1 MDRLRSLQME
11 SRMPVKFAIVGCGAI
26 GMRHAAV
33 LTANPQAEL
42 VGVFDIDAGKMTT
55 VRERSG
61 RHVVAYEGEEQLLAS
76 PDVKVVS
83 ICTPHALHAPMAI
96 RAAAAGK
103 HVLVEKPMALTVADA
118 NSMVHAA
125 ERHGVHLMVVK
136 QNRFNVPVRLT
147 KQAID
152 EGKLGRVFMVQCNVL
167 WNRHDGYY
175 AESPWRGRREGE
187 GGALYTQA
195 SHFVD
200 LLNWWFGPVRDV
212 GANTAT
218 RNHSISIEDCGTA
231 VLHFESGVLGTLA
244 WTTCVH
250 NKNFEGS
257 ITIIAEHGTIK
268 IGGLYLNKIEYW
280 DVRAF
285 PLDET
290 ISFSDTPNAYGRYQG
305 SSSNHD
311 KVIANVIARLSG
323 EPYELVDGI
332 EGITCIDTIQKVYAH
347 ARTL

>member
-1 MDRLRSLQME
+1 
-11 SRMPVKFAIVGCGAI
+11 MPINFAIIGCGAI
-26 GMRHAAV
+26 GKRHATV
-33 LTANPQAEL
+33 ITANPRARL
-42 VGVFDIDAGKMTT
+42 TGVFDVDPNQMQM
-55 VRERSG
+55 VREQSG
-61 RHVVAYEGEEQLLAS
+61 QHVALHESEEQLLAS
-76 PDVKVVS
+76 PDVQVVS

-96 RAAAAGK
+96 RAAEAGK
-103 HVLVEKPMALTVADA
+103 HALVEKPMALTVRDA
-118 NSMVHAA
+118 KSMVTAA
-125 ERHGVHLMVVK
+125 EQHRTHMMVVK
-136 QNRFNVPVRLT
+136 QNRFNIPVRLT

-175 AESPWRGRREGE
+175 EESPWRGTPEKE

-195 SHFVD
+195 SHFID

-212 GANTAT
+212 SANTAT
-218 RNHSISIEDCGTA
+218 RNHAIGIEDCGTA
-231 VLHFESGVLGTLA
+231 VLHFDSGVLGNLS

-250 NKNFEGS
+250 NKNYEGS

-290 ISFSDTPNAYGRYQG
+290 ISFSDAPNAYGRYQG

-311 KVIANVIARLSG
+311 KVIGNVISRLSD

-332 EGITCIDTIQKVYAH
+332 EGITCIDTIQRIYAN
-347 ARTL
+347 ARIL